1 MVGCFFLL
9 KKKIIKVGG
18 KGKIEGGMRKKNR
31 GELAP
36 PVSLGWAG
44 KIRYL

>member
-18 KGKIEGGMRKKNR
+18 KGENR
-31 GELAP
+31 GGNE
-36 PVSLGWAG
+36 
-44 KIRYL
+44 KEK